1 MFRMPWRRERRARPD
16 ETPAGSRAL
25 NYRPREDDERD
36 RAQDDDDGFLHPQ
49 ANLKSLRE
57 LAVGFVVEGFGWLI
71 IGALA
76 IAVATWMGC

>member
-1 MFRMPWRRERRARPD
+1 MFRMPWRRERRVPPD
-16 ETPAGSRAL
+16 EANAGPRTLS
-25 NYRPREDDERD
+25 YRPREDDERH
-36 RAQDDDDGFLHPQ
+36 RADDADDGFLHPQ

-76 IAVATWMGC
+76 IAIATWMGC